1 MLVDYITIM
10 DAPANDDK
18 NKEWKQHIINLIN
31 ENNYNENLPRILIEI
46 EEHIDALYQDIINLL
61 G

>member
-1 MLVDYITIM
+1 MLVDYISIM
-10 DAPANDDK
+10 DAPVNDDK
-18 NKEWKQHIINLIN
+18 NKEWKQHIISLMN

-46 EEHIDALYQDIINLL
+46 EEHIDNLYQDIINLL